1 MKRKMIY
8 SMLFLVGM
16 LLVAQGS
23 FAQAS
28 NKNERQLHINKS
40 GEVLDN
46 MGTKLGYISKEDIVF
61 NNEGK
66 KLGFIERG
74 FVYDADGNK
83 LGKAKKGGR
92 YYNNEGIMVL
102 DTKTIGD
109 KCEILDPEGHK
120 RGTVHK
126 NYKMHACVTHCFF
139 LEKQQEQAT
148 QLDE

>member
-1 MKRKMIY
+1 MIY
-8 SMLFLVGM
+8 SMAFLVGM

-40 GEVLDN
+40 GEVIDN
-46 MGTKLGYISKEDIVF
+46 LGIRLGYISKEDIVY
-61 NNEGK
+61 NNAGQ

-139 LEKQQEQAT
+139 LEKQQDQAT
-148 QLDE
+148 QSDE

>member
-1 MKRKMIY
+1 MKNKLIY
-8 SMLFLVGM
+8 SVVFLVGM

-28 NKNERQLHINKS
+28 NKNERQLHINSK
-40 GEVLDN
+40 GEINDDKG
-46 MGTKLGYISKEDIVF
+46 MKLGYISKEDIVF

-92 YYNNEGIMVL
+92 YYNNDGMLVL
-102 DTKTIGD
+102 TTKTTGD

-126 NYKMHACVTHCFF
+126 NYKKHACVTHCFF
-139 LEKQQEQAT
+139 LEKQQGGDSSE
-148 QLDE
+148 EE

>member
-1 MKRKMIY
+1 MA
-8 SMLFLVGM
+8 FLVGM

-40 GEVLDN
+40 GEVIDN
-46 MGTKLGYISKEDIVF
+46 LGIRLGYISKEDIVY
-61 NNEGK
+61 NNAGQ

-92 YYNNEGIMVL
+92 YYNNDGILVL
-102 DTKTIGD
+102 TTKSIGD

-139 LEKQQEQAT
+139 LEKQQANT
-148 QLDE
+148 SDDE

>member
-1 MKRKMIY
+1 MIY
-8 SMLFLVGM
+8 SIAFLVGM

-40 GEVLDN
+40 GEVIDN
-46 MGTKLGYISKEDIVF
+46 AGIRLGYISKEDIVY
-61 NNEGK
+61 NNAGQ

-139 LEKQQEQAT
+139 LEKQQDQAT
-148 QLDE
+148 QSDE

>member
-1 MKRKMIY
+1 MIF
-8 SMLFLVGM
+8 SVAFLIGM
-16 LLVAQGS
+16 LLAAPVLLAQP
-23 FAQAS
+23 S
-28 NKNERQLHINKS
+28 NKTERQLHINKS

-46 MGTKLGYISKEDIVF
+46 TGTKLGYISKEDIVF
-61 NNEGK
+61 DNEGK

-83 LGKAKKGGR
+83 LGKAKKGGQ
-92 YYNNEGIMVL
+92 YYNNDGILVL
-102 DTKTIGD
+102 TTKSIGD

-139 LEKQQEQAT
+139 LEKQQANT
-148 QLDE
+148 SDDE

>member
-8 SMLFLVGM
+8 SMAFLVGM

-40 GEVLDN
+40 GEVIDN
-46 MGTKLGYISKEDIVF
+46 LGIRLGYISKEDIVY
-61 NNEGK
+61 NNAGQ

-92 YYNNEGIMVL
+92 YYNNEGMLVL
-102 DTKTIGD
+102 TTKKIGD

-139 LEKQQEQAT
+139 LEKQQDQAT
-148 QLDE
+148 QSDE